1 MSDKSQE
8 AAGGLKPL
16 MLIGPVGAG
25 KSTLLRALCLGEGDV
40 KKTEALTYT
49 DQAIDTPGEMITI
62 PHFFNALILNSVR
75 ARLVL
80 FLMDASRPT
89 HLPAR
94 LALAMKAPVVG
105 IISKIDLATE
115 DGLFKAR
122 AALTGAG
129 VKEIL
134 PISSVTGEG
143 LDELK
148 EWITDFSRSA
158 GSQAAAGIGKF

>member
-1 MSDKSQE
+1 MSKN
-8 AAGGLKPL
+8 AGGGGPQKPL

-25 KSTLLRALCLGEGDV
+25 KSTLLRALDLAQGEV
-40 KKTEALTYT
+40 KKTEALTYH

-75 ARLVL
+75 ARLIL

-89 HLPAR
+89 QLPAR

-105 IISKIDLATE
+105 VISKIDLAHPDT
-115 DGLFKAR
+115 LKKAR

-129 VKEIL
+129 VKEIFE
-134 PISSVTGEG
+134 ISSVTGEG
-143 LDELK
+143 IEALTN
-148 EWITDFSRSA
+148 WIADYQRP
-158 GSQAAAGIGKF
+158 